1 MSFELY
7 RSAILSI
14 AADEMNGEDVEARI
28 SSLALKAKMDRANVR
43 HEVTEAQED

>member
-7 RSAILSI
+7 RQAICSI

-28 SSLALKAKMDRANVR
+28 SALAIRAKMDPANIR
-43 HEVTEAQED
+43 QEVTEAQED